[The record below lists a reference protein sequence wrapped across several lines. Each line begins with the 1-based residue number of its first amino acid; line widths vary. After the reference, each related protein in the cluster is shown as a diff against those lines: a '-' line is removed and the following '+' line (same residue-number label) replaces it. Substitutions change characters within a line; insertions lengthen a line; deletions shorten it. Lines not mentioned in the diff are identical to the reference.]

1 MKDKVTSKLS
11 SMTGFARADGAHEGW
26 RFVWEVRSVNGRS
39 LEWRTRLPPG
49 FDALEPAMRALAKE
63 KMSRGS
69 LNIGLTLNSDRP
81 AAGYTINEAMLAD
94 VIAMIDKLRVRIDC
108 APPRAD
114 GLLALRGVIE
124 QSEEEMSEE
133 ARAALNAALLATFS
147 DALDGLVA
155 SRRKEGAALGAVLE
169 ANFTAIE
176 QLTKDAAAN
185 AAASPAAIRDRIAA
199 QLAELIGGAVAE
211 DRLAQ
216 EAALL
221 AIRADV
227 REELDRLVSHV
238 DAGRALLAKDA
249 PVGRDLDFLTQELN
263 REANTLCSKAQD
275 MDLKRI
281 GLDLKRVID
290 QIREQVQNIE

>member
-1 MKDKVTSKLS
+1 MAGNLS
-11 SMTGFARADGAHEGW
+11 SMTGFARAEGVHEGW
-26 RFVWEVRSVNGRS
+26 RFVWEVRSVNGRG
-39 LEWRTRLPPG
+39 LEWRSRLPPG
-49 FDALEPAMRALAKE
+49 FDALEPMLRNAAKD
-63 KMSRGS
+63 KLSRGS

-81 AAGYTINEAMLAD
+81 AAGYTINEAMLSD
-94 VIAMIDKLRVRIDC
+94 VIAMIEKIRLRIDC
-108 APPRAD
+108 APPQAE

-124 QSEEEMSEE
+124 QAEEELSEDARE
-133 ARAALNAALLATFS
+133 ALFAALLKSFAE
-147 DALDGLVA
+147 ALDGLVA

-169 ANFTAIE
+169 ANFAFIE
-176 QLTKDAAAN
+176 KLTKDAAAN
-185 AAASPAAIRDRIAA
+185 AAASPAVIRDRIAA
-199 QLAELIGGAVAE
+199 QLAELLAGAVAE

-221 AIRADV
+221 AIKADV

-238 DAGRALLAKDA
+238 AAGRALLAKTG

-275 MDLKRI
+275 MELKRI